1 MRDGAVPWPEPEARW
16 YRDAGYWQGR
26 GLGDLL
32 WEWADRA
39 PGAVA
44 VVDADLRLTYREMAR
59 RADALAVGL
68 LDRAGL
74 RPGDVV
80 VVALPTGHDFVLTLL
95 ACLRA
100 GIVPILAL
108 PAHRERE
115 LRHFVDHG
123 RAAAVVVPDRWRGE
137 DHQAL
142 GRAVTGDGPGAPI
155 LLVAG
160 TAAAGAVDLRALGGH
175 DPDPAPARARLDA
188 LATDPGDIALF
199 LLSGGTTGVPKL
211 IGRTHDDYLYNAR
224 ASAELCGLDA
234 TTRYLVALPIAH
246 NFPLACPGLLGTLM
260 SGGRVVLAPS
270 PAPSVCLPL
279 MAAEGITV
287 TAAVP
292 SVVQRWSDAVE
303 SGDQRAP
310 GSLHLLQVGGA
321 RLAPQ
326 HARRVL
332 AAFGDCLQQVFGM
345 AEGLLNFTRP
355 GDPPE
360 VVVETQGRPLSP
372 ADEIRVVDGG
382 GRPVAPGAVGL
393 LLTRGPYTVRGY
405 FRASAAD
412 SGSFTA
418 DGWYRTGD
426 LVRVHPSGNLS
437 VEGRDKDLVNR
448 GGEKI
453 TSSAVEELLLEVPGI
468 AGAAVVGVPDPE
480 LGERVCAVVV
490 PEPGTVLDLFSVR
503 RSLERTGSSPLSWP
517 ERLVVV
523 DELPPTSVG
532 KIDKAALRRRV
543 GGCVVSEQGAV
554 S

>member
-1 MRDGAVPWPEPEARW
+1 MREGGVPWPEPEARR

-26 GLGDLL
+26 PLGDLL
-32 WEWADRA
+32 WEWSDRA
-39 PGAVA
+39 PDAVA
-44 VVDADLRLTYREMAR
+44 VVDGDLRLTYRELAR

-68 LDRAGL
+68 LDRVGL

-80 VVALPTGHDFVLTLL
+80 VVALPTGHDFVLMLL

-100 GIVPILAL
+100 GIAPILAL

-115 LRHFVDHG
+115 LRHFVSHG
-123 RAAAVVVPDRWRGE
+123 GARAVVVPDRWRGE
-137 DHQAL
+137 DHRAL
-142 GRAVTGDGPGAPI
+142 GRAVTGDGPGAAA

-160 TAAAGAVDLRALGGH
+160 DPADATDLRALGSPG
-175 DPDPAPARARLDA
+175 PDPEPARARLDA
-188 LATDPGDIALF
+188 VAPDPGDIALF
-199 LLSGGTTGVPKL
+199 LLSGGTTGIPKL
-211 IGRTHDDYLYNAR
+211 IGRTHDDYAYNAR
-224 ASAELCGLDA
+224 ASAELCGLDT

-246 NFPLACPGLLGTLM
+246 NFPLACPGLLGTLI
-260 SGGRVVLAPS
+260 SGGRVVLAGS

-279 MAAEGITV
+279 MADEGITV

-292 SVVQRWSDAVE
+292 SVVQRWLDAVE
-303 SGDQRAP
+303 AGEQRAP
-310 GSLHLLQVGGA
+310 ASLRLLQVGGA

-345 AEGLLNFTRP
+345 AEGLLNYTRP
-355 GDPPE
+355 GDPAE

-372 ADEIRVVDGG
+372 DDEILVVDGDG
-382 GRPVAPGAVGL
+382 SPVPPGAVGL

-405 FRASAAD
+405 FRATAAASA
-412 SGSFTA
+412 SFTA

-426 LVRVHPSGNLS
+426 LVRVHPSGNLT

-453 TSSAVEELLLEVPGI
+453 TSSAVEDLLLEVPGI
-468 AGAAVVGVPDPE
+468 AAAAVIGIPDPE

-490 PEPGTVLDLFSVR
+490 PEPGIVLDLFSVR
-503 RSLERTGSSPLSWP
+503 RGLERAGSSPLSWP
-517 ERLVVV
+517 ERLVVL

-532 KIDKAALRRRV
+532 KIDKAAVRRRLGV
-543 GGCVVSEQGAV
+543 AS
-554 S
+554 